1 MDREDAA
8 TAAGGS
14 RLAVGSQIRRW
25 RNVRERTLAQVAAQ
39 SGLNVGY
46 LSQIENDKAS
56 PSLAVLGRIADALD
70 VPAAWFLMGD
80 VPPPTVV
87 RAAERPVVAS
97 ELGRIEYVDGRASR
111 DVTIV
116 EGIARPGGRV
126 GMHVHPGDEHH
137 LVLRGRFRMTQ
148 GEHTVELGPGDYLRW
163 DGSVPHDAEVIGDE
177 EAALLI
183 VRIRPR
189 DRGAGRSIAS

>member
-1 MDREDAA
+1 MQTEHARPEERR
-8 TAAGGS
+8 G
-14 RLAVGSQIRRW
+14 RIAVGSQIRRW
-25 RNVRERTLAQVAAQ
+25 RTSRGRTLSQVATS

-56 PSLAVLGRIADALD
+56 PSLAVLGLIADALD
-70 VPAAWFLMGD
+70 VPPAWFLMGD
-80 VPPPTVV
+80 VPAPLVV
-87 RAAERPVVAS
+87 RAPERPGTDGP
-97 ELGRIEYVDGRASR
+97 LGRIEYVDGRGSR
-111 DVTIV
+111 DVAII
-116 EGIARPGGRV
+116 EGVAKPGGRV
-126 GMHVHPGDEHH
+126 GMHAHPGDEHH
-137 LVLRGRFRMTQ
+137 VVLRGRFRMTQ

-189 DRGAGRSIAS
+189 D

>member
-1 MDREDAA
+1 MADEGPAPEARKP
-8 TAAGGS
+8 G
-14 RLAVGSQIRRW
+14 LAVGAQVRRW
-25 RNVRERTLAQVAAQ
+25 RLSRGRTLAQVAAA
-39 SGLNVGY
+39 SGVNVGY
-46 LSQIENDKAS
+46 LGA
-56 PSLAVLGRIADALD
+56 IADALD

-80 VPPPTVV
+80 APAPVVV
-87 RAAERPVVAS
+87 RAAERPAIET

-116 EGIARPGGRV
+116 EGIPGPGGRV
-126 GMHVHPGDEHH
+126 GMHAHPGDEHH

-163 DGSVPHDAEVIGDE
+163 DGSVPHDAEVVGDE
-177 EAALLI
+177 QASILI

-189 DRGAGRSIAS
+189 L

>member
-1 MDREDAA
+1 MQTEQSGTGERK
-8 TAAGGS
+8 G
-14 RLAVGSQIRRW
+14 RIAVGSQIRRW
-25 RNVRERTLAQVAAQ
+25 RTSRGRTLSQVAAS

-56 PSLAVLGRIADALD
+56 PSLAVLGLIADALD
-70 VPAAWFLMGD
+70 VPPAWFLMGD
-80 VPPPTVV
+80 VPAPVVV
-87 RAAERPVVAS
+87 RAGERPTADTP
-97 ELGRIEYVDGRASR
+97 LGRVEYVDGRGSR
-111 DVTIV
+111 DVTII
-116 EGIARPGGRV
+116 EGTAQPGGRV
-126 GMHVHPGDEHH
+126 GMHAHPGDEHH

-148 GEHTVELGPGDYLRW
+148 GDHTVELGPGDYLRW

-189 DRGAGRSIAS
+189 D

>member
-1 MDREDAA
+1 MADEGPAPEARKP
-8 TAAGGS
+8 G
-14 RLAVGSQIRRW
+14 LAVGAQVRRW
-25 RNVRERTLAQVAAQ
+25 RLSRGRTLAQVAAA
-39 SGLNVGY
+39 SGVNVGY

-56 PSLAVLGRIADALD
+56 PSLGVLGAIADALD

-80 VPPPTVV
+80 APAPVVV
-87 RAAERPVVAS
+87 RAAERPAIET

-116 EGIARPGGRV
+116 EGIPGPGGRV
-126 GMHVHPGDEHH
+126 GMHAHPGDEHH

-163 DGSVPHDAEVIGDE
+163 DGSVPHDAEVVGDE
-177 EAALLI
+177 QASILI

-189 DRGAGRSIAS
+189 L